1 MLKLILC
8 ILAAVVV
15 VYLIVAFYKSDSEFI
30 PLEDMTKKLKSAFL
44 FIFATSL
51 LLGCHKG
58 SDVQRDLSSMSDAE
72 KQTLLEEKFKESTFA
87 GGDWG
92 NEIKFIPT
100 NTDESLYCLLANT
113 YLLQYN
119 IITDTWKFVG
129 PFELDEDSNEPFPKY
144 PFLMDYRLKG
154 NHLYFMFNTGQCGLG
169 LQSIAFEYFDLLEE
183 KWHFITYGTESSEMV
198 GDSIMADVAWITKE
212 GVNGFDTE
220 YEDSIRWIKME

>member
-1 MLKLILC
+1 MKTAIF
-8 ILAAVVV
+8 ILASV
-15 VYLIVAFYKSDSEFI
+15 
-30 PLEDMTKKLKSAFL
+30 FL
-44 FIFATSL
+44 FSCNY
-51 LLGCHKG
+51 GSMKG
-58 SDVQRDLSSMSDAE
+58 QYDLSSMSDAE

>member
-1 MLKLILC
+1 MNSNMKTVIF
-8 ILAAVVV
+8 ILASV
-15 VYLIVAFYKSDSEFI
+15 
-30 PLEDMTKKLKSAFL
+30 FL
-44 FIFATSL
+44 LSCNH
-51 LLGCHKG
+51 GSMKG
-58 SDVQRDLSSMSDAE
+58 QYDLSSMSDAE
-72 KQTLLEEKFKESTFA
+72 KQTLLEEKFKESTYA